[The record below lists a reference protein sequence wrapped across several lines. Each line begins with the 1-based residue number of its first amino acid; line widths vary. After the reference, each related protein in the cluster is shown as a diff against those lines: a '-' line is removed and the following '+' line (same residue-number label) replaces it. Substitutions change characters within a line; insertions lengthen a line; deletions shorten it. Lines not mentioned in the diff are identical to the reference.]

1 MPESPQHDDVAEDF
15 VAAIAANAAAGEF
28 FDTIA
33 QFYRRADLRCINA
46 TGRVRYNR
54 GRQSLDRH
62 AIHIGAARDDPLPR
76 SVHELTDLGY
86 TSLETKSRS
95 VSETEPRRDS
105 AGRMARLVIAAVIV
119 AAIVAVAIDN
129 REEVDVGYVVGD
141 ASAPIWVVLVVAGIA
156 GVVIGWLIKHRPSR
170 H

>member
-1 MPESPQHDDVAEDF
+1 M
-15 VAAIAANAAAGEF
+15 
-28 FDTIA
+28 
-33 QFYRRADLRCINA
+33 
-46 TGRVRYNR
+46 
-54 GRQSLDRH
+54 
-62 AIHIGAARDDPLPR
+62 
-76 SVHELTDLGY
+76 
-86 TSLETKSRS
+86 
-95 VSETEPRRDS
+95 SETEPRRDS

-129 REEVDVGYVVGD
+129 RGEVDVGYVVGD